1 MPVFNNALAGAAGS
15 GGAAGYKIER
25 SLRFNRDDDAYLSR
39 TFAGGN
45 RKTWTWSGW
54 IKLGREQTGGSS
66 NRYTL
71 FECTDNFPASGNPY
85 GMLNI
90 VSGFL
95 GFGEAAGGAYTA
107 EQFRDHSAWYH
118 VVAAMDTTQS
128 TPADRLKL
136 YVNGVQYAHTGY
148 TFGPS
153 ADTAI
158 NQSGIQHNIGREENS
173 GIFEADLLMAEVH
186 FIDGQALDCTSFGEF
201 DATTGVWNPIEY
213 THSAPTS
220 TSAITNVSSVDNTRA
235 ISVTAAG
242 WQQLN
247 NAVDSSDSSVSPS
260 NNNTPGTITFSPALV
275 GVTKVRAKTRF
286 YGGGTAKLYN
296 GSTEVHSVN
305 HNNNNATQY
314 YTIYEGPP
322 IEITQY
328 WQQMNSSAASDD
340 FWALEVNNTI
350 VATTSN
356 GNNLITSISGA
367 ANTLTT
373 TDNSNYS
380 SFSVGD
386 FVNNGAQISAIN
398 SSTPS
403 ITVNAGSWSNGDAV
417 TAANNSFY
425 LNFSDNS
432 TAAALGTDRSGLS
445 NTWTVNNLT
454 ATAATA
460 NTSQIWSSTSNN
472 YHSGAGN
479 AFDGNLTTSSFAS
492 SGNNANAY
500 VDITAIN
507 ASKVEVYISAYGSS
521 SAGGYYY
528 CRQTDNTQ
536 HAYTISSSG
545 TSLGWVTV
553 YDGSQISINRL
564 GGARNSSGAA
574 GSAQYAWRV
583 DGVLLVDNGTT
594 GFDPSGIDS
603 LLDSPTDYDDGTNVH
618 GNYATLNP
626 LDKHSDFTTSNGNL
640 DVATTGSNWRSIRG
654 TIGITSGKYYWEF
667 TTGHQRAT
675 VGIATSET
683 SVLDDYIGNNAYGWS
698 YLYDGNKYHAGGI
711 TSYGNSY
718 TNGDTIGV
726 AFDADAGSI
735 YFYKNGTIQNSGTAA
750 YTGLTSGP
758 YFPAFSFRD
767 SGSTFTANFGQR
779 PFKYTLPTGY
789 KSLCT
794 QNLPD
799 PLIADGSDH
808 FLAKAYSGNGSTQS
822 ITTGFSPDLVWL
834 KSRDDGEHHGL
845 FDTHRGALMR
855 LASDYTYTSTSR
867 ANTLTSFNSNG
878 FSLGSSGDYNGASNE
893 AHIAWAWN
901 GGDLATNSTYNQS
914 QSWSSGGG
922 SGLYSGSTWGP
933 VFNGSPATS
942 GSNIALSAYVTN
954 SGTSTLTFATAISGT
969 LKATV
974 CQGSNTP
981 GTGADRPTVTL
992 SDGSVQYV
1000 AAANNSP
1007 EVINFGSV
1015 SNITTLTIAGTSAQ
1029 GMNLIKLELDNKE
1042 LVDAGVIPAGG
1053 LNSSIYNTSRTWSSG
1068 IANPSSD
1075 FDQAATNAFDG
1086 DRSTKL
1092 RTAGNSVLVTLNFSP
1107 ALTVASTIEI
1117 LGEDYASADFRYTV
1131 TVDGTTTTKD
1141 VNQGQPATFNVSG
1154 SLTQITVDNNVS
1166 GGRTYLEWI
1175 KVDGKE
1181 LIDSNVTPPNVP
1193 SIASTVSANPTAG
1206 FSIVKY
1212 PGNGS
1217 TSSPT
1222 IAHGLNAKLGLVI
1235 IKNIS
1240 GSQSYPDWY
1249 VKHKD
1254 IGDGYNIRLN
1264 LTASRES
1271 ATGWYQGGI
1280 DNLTSSNVVSFVTG
1294 SQSSTGNVNTNGND
1308 YIAYCFAPVEGYS
1321 AFGSYTGNGSDNG
1334 PFIYTGFRPQF
1345 VMTKGYSANSNNN
1358 TNWNMLDTSRNPGN
1372 EADEVLAANL
1382 PNVTLENTHTGI
1394 DILSNGFRL
1403 KNDTNGQS
1411 NYNGWDYIYVAF
1423 AENPFK
1429 YARAR

>member
-247 NAVDSSDSSVSPS
+247 NAVDSSDSTVSPS

-286 YGGGTAKLYN
+286 YGSGTAKLYN

-340 FWALEVNNTI
+340 FWALEINDTI

-367 ANTLTT
+367 ATTLTT

-386 FVNNGAQISAIN
+386 SVNNGAQISAIN

-403 ITVNAGSWSNGDAV
+403 ITVNAGSWSNGDSI

-432 TAAALGTDRSGLS
+432 SNAALGTDRSGLS
-445 NTWTVNNLT
+445 NTWTVNNLN
-454 ATAATA
+454 ATST
-460 NTSQIWSSTSNN
+460 NYVSDVTFNSGSSLPFNN
-472 YHSGAGN
+472 VARM
-479 AFDGNLTTSSFAS
+479 FDGTTNSDATIANGQCWVEFNPSTPIAYTSSVKVMGSGSPS
-492 SGNNANAY
+492 SPYNLRWQLNSGSLVNGVNANSY
-500 VDITAIN
+500 VTLATGSGTIN
-507 ASKVEVYISAYGSS
+507 KIRGQVD
-521 SAGGYYY
+521 AGGF
-528 CRQTDNTQ
+528 N
-536 HAYTISSSG
+536 
-545 TSLGWVTV
+545 
-553 YDGSQISINRL
+553 
-564 GGARNSSGAA
+564 
-574 GSAQYAWRV
+574 WRAIEV
-583 DGVLLVDNGTT
+583 DGVVLADINAAEVD
-594 GFDPSGIDS
+594 SV
-603 LLDSPTDYDDGTNVH
+603 LDSPTDYDDGTNVG

-675 VGIATSET
+675 VGIATSAS
-683 SVLDDYIGNNAYGWS
+683 SVLDDYIGNNSNGWS

-718 TNGDTIGV
+718 GNGDTIGV
-726 AFDADAGSI
+726 AFDADAGNI
-735 YFYKNGTIQNSGTAA
+735 YFYKNGTIQNSGNPA

-767 SGSTFTANFGQR
+767 SGSTFRANFGQQ
-779 PFKYTLPTGY
+779 PFSISSIPTGY
-789 KSLCT
+789 KALCT

-867 ANTLTSFNSNG
+867 ANTLTSFNSDG

-1007 EVINFGSV
+1007 EVISFGSV

-1053 LNSSIYNTSRTWSSG
+1053 LNSSVYDQSQTWSSTG
-1068 IANPSSD
+1068 TVTNADSSYPI
-1075 FDQAATNAFDG
+1075 TNAFDSSLTSFWG
-1086 DRSTKL
+1086 ASNGNTSRYTLSSVYSGTKFEIYL
-1092 RTAGNSVLVTLNFSP
+1092 DFS
-1107 ALTVASTIEI
+1107 LASTGFTVNGQSVTSTIGTRHWVDVTSAVTASGLGGLSYIEI
-1117 LGEDYASADFRYTV
+1117 
-1131 TVDGTTTTKD
+1131 
-1141 VNQGQPATFNVSG
+1141 AT
-1154 SLTQITVDNNVS
+1154 S
-1166 GGRTYLEWI
+1166 GGNYSTSVYAI
-1175 KVDGKE
+1175 KIDGKM
-1181 LIDSNVTPPNVP
+1181 LVDSTVTPPNVP